1 MANLVGAPG
10 AAPDGRGEDKMIFRD
25 RAEAGRVLAQRLM
38 DLKGDPDVI
47 VLGVPRGGVVVAA
60 EIARALDA
68 PLDVYI
74 TRKLGAPGNPE
85 LAIGAIAEDGTRVVD
100 PETIRLLGVS
110 EAYLSQE
117 QARQQEEIRRR
128 AALYRGDR
136 PPLPLEGKRVILVD
150 DGVATGRTLEAAI
163 RALRQRPIK
172 ELILAVP
179 VGPPSTIRRLEP
191 LVDRLE
197 VVATPE
203 PFWAVGMFYEDF
215 RQTSDE
221 EVKRL
226 LAQFRTPRRS
236 ES

>member
-1 MANLVGAPG
+1 
-10 AAPDGRGEDKMIFRD
+10 MIFRD

>member
-1 MANLVGAPG
+1 M
-10 AAPDGRGEDKMIFRD
+10 
-25 RAEAGRVLAQRLM
+25 LAQRLM

>member
-1 MANLVGAPG
+1 
-10 AAPDGRGEDKMIFRD
+10 MIFRD

-60 EIARALDA
+60 EIARALNA

>member
-1 MANLVGAPG
+1 
-10 AAPDGRGEDKMIFRD
+10 MIFRD

-226 LAQFRTPRRS
+226 LAQFRNPRRS